1 MARRPGFPHRPAR
14 RRSALF
20 VLVVAAA
27 LAGLAQPATADRA
40 RKAIVYVV
48 VIDGLDGDSVDAGK
62 APFISSLLDGQSGRG
77 TYFPGS
83 SSVLPAETNPNHTA
97 MMTGAMPGRSGIAA
111 NAFALYAPLAN
122 PDTCELAGPFDLS
135 APPSETSGESP
146 TCPHA
151 ETVFESVRRQAG
163 KRRPPTAVIMGKPKL
178 GRIFDVDFRGRRAA
192 DHLWAPCTSDT
203 PEDDSY
209 CADVPT
215 NPITGYAQDD
225 ATVMNEVLRTA
236 DEGIRFRGR
245 TRRPAFTFVNL
256 PQVDTAGHVLGRGLL
271 YDTAVGQADDQVER
285 LVESLRTRG
294 EWKRTTLIL
303 VSDHSMDTTLLK
315 VNATSVLTNAG
326 IPESAFLAVQNG
338 SVDFVYLADRQAP
351 KQERNRLLKR
361 MRAAAL
367 DAPGV
372 AEALYRRSNP
382 RDWGRRHTAARSDAS
397 WTAGTRAG
405 DLILTSEPGWAFS
418 EPGPLDNPL
427 IGNHGAPQT
436 ADNFM
441 AVTGGWRQIRTRS
454 VGDTRPRARPT
465 NADVAATVMRLLGLR
480 APADSTGRALTAA
493 FRLGALPTR

>member
-1 MARRPGFPHRPAR
+1 MAGPPVPQPRPVRPRA
-14 RRSALF
+14 
-20 VLVVAAA
+20 VLLLLAAA
-27 LAGLAQPATADRA
+27 AAIAGLAPPATADSA
-40 RKAIVYVV
+40 RRAIVYVV
-48 VIDGLDGDSVDAGK
+48 VIDGLDGDSVEAGN
-62 APFISSLLDGQSGRG
+62 APFISSLLAGRG
-77 TYFPGS
+77 GRGAYFPGS

-111 NAFALYAPLAN
+111 NAFALYAPLAS
-122 PDTCELAGPFDLS
+122 PDTCESTGPFDYS
-135 APPSETSGESP
+135 AMPAVTSGESP
-146 TCPHA
+146 TCPRA

-163 KRRPPTAVIMGKPKL
+163 KHRPSTAVIMGKPKL

-236 DEGIRFRGR
+236 EDGIRFRGR

-271 YDTAVGQADDQVER
+271 YDAAVGQADDQVER
-285 LVESLRTRG
+285 LVGSLRSRG

-315 VNATSVLTNAG
+315 VHATSALTNAG

-351 KQERNRLLKR
+351 NRERNQLLKR

-367 DAPGV
+367 ETPGV
-372 AEALYRRSNP
+372 AEALYRRRNP
-382 RDWGRRHTAARSDAS
+382 RDGGRRHIAARSDAS
-397 WTAGTRAG
+397 WTAGSRTG
-405 DLILTSEPGWAFS
+405 DLILTSEPGWAFT

-454 VGDTRPRARPT
+454 VGGTEPRARPT
-465 NADVAATVMRLLGLR
+465 NADVAATVMRLLGLT

-493 FRLGALPTR
+493 FRPGALRTR